1 MKTLSKL
8 FVLPLMLAVFGS
20 TPVRASDVTV
30 TVDENGNG
38 FFGNLPLTF
47 TVLPNG
53 LQYTLP
59 FASVSG
65 TLIITAAPGDTC
77 SPFCD
82 VISFDGVHMLFQSA
96 FTDDQSDSL
105 ADTLFLIPNPGSP
118 TVPEVGSEG
127 NNSATYSPGSFQPGA
142 DASGFNTITYNFIS
156 DGTAAPPVPEPSTL
170 TLLGTGIVGMLG
182 IVGIRK
188 ALVI

>member
-1 MKTLSKL
+1 MKTLSRL
-8 FVLPLMLAVFGS
+8 FVLPLILVVLSS
-20 TPVRASDVTV
+20 TPVMASDVTV

-38 FFGNLPLTF
+38 FFGNLPLTS

-59 FASVSG
+59 FASTSG

-82 VISFDGVHMLFQSA
+82 VISFDGVNMLFQSA

-105 ADTLFLIPNPGSP
+105 ADTLFLIPIPGSP
-118 TVPEVGSEG
+118 TVPEVGPEG
-127 NNSATYSPGSFQPGA
+127 NNGATYTPGAFQPGQ
-142 DASGFNTITYNFIS
+142 DASGLNTITYHFIS
-156 DGTAAPPVPEPSTL
+156 DGTATPPVPEPSTL
-170 TLLGTGIVGMLG
+170 ALFGTGVVALLGIIGT
-182 IVGIRK
+182 RK
-188 ALVI
+188 P